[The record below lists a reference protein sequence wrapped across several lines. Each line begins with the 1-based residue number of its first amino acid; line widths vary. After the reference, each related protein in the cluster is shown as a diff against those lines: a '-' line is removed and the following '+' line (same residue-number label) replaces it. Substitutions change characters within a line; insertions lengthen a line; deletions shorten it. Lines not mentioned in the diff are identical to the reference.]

1 MMEGK
6 TILITGANRGIGKS
20 LAKNFSNIG
29 ANIILLGKNEDS
41 LNEVYDEIIS
51 CTKTKPLIIES
62 DLDLLDLDGAHQIK
76 KAIVNQYGVLD
87 GLIYNAAKLGKMTSI
102 EDYEDGLWKE
112 IINTNLNSSFLI
124 YKELIPILKAAPS
137 GRIIF
142 TSSGVAEVG
151 KAYWGAYSVSKF
163 AVKGLAEIIRD
174 ELDSTSNIKVF
185 NYDPGATKTSM
196 RASAYPG
203 EDPNNLKDPDK
214 LFGDYLWFF
223 SEESQNSTQHYFK
236 YNS

>member
-29 ANIILLGKNEDS
+29 ANVILLGKNEDS

-62 DLDLLDLDGAHQIK
+62 DLNLLDLDGAHQIK

-124 YKELIPILKAAPS
+124 YKELIPILKDAPS

>member
-29 ANIILLGKNEDS
+29 ANVILLGKNEDS

-62 DLDLLDLDGAHQIK
+62 DLNLLDLDGAHQIK

-174 ELDSTSNIKVF
+174 ELDSTTNIKVF

>member
-62 DLDLLDLDGAHQIK
+62 DLNLLDLDGAHQIK

-142 TSSGVAEVG
+142 TSSGVAEAG

>member
-29 ANIILLGKNEDS
+29 ANVILLGKNEDS

-62 DLDLLDLDGAHQIK
+62 DLNLLDLDGAHQIK

-124 YKELIPILKAAPS
+124 YKELIPILKAAPN

-142 TSSGVAEVG
+142 TSSGVAEAG

-163 AVKGLAEIIRD
+163 AVKGLAEVIRD

>member
-62 DLDLLDLDGAHQIK
+62 DLNLLDLDGAHQIK

-163 AVKGLAEIIRD
+163 AVKGLAEVIRD

-214 LFGDYLWFF
+214 LFSDYLWFF

>member
-29 ANIILLGKNEDS
+29 ANVILLGKNEDS

-62 DLDLLDLDGAHQIK
+62 DLNLLDLDGAHQIK
-76 KAIVNQYGVLD
+76 KAILNQYGVLD

-142 TSSGVAEVG
+142 TSSGVAEAG

-174 ELDSTSNIKVF
+174 ELDSTTNIKVF

>member
-29 ANIILLGKNEDS
+29 ANVILLGKNEDS

-62 DLDLLDLDGAHQIK
+62 DLNLLDLDGAHQIK
-76 KAIVNQYGVLD
+76 KAILNQYGVLD

-142 TSSGVAEVG
+142 TSSGVAELG

>member
-29 ANIILLGKNEDS
+29 ANVILLGKNEDS

-62 DLDLLDLDGAHQIK
+62 DLNLLDLDGAHQIK
-76 KAIVNQYGVLD
+76 KAIVNQYGILD

-124 YKELIPILKAAPS
+124 YKGLIPILKAAPS

-214 LFGDYLWFF
+214 LFSDYLWFF

>member
-29 ANIILLGKNEDS
+29 ANVILLGKNEDS

-62 DLDLLDLDGAHQIK
+62 DLNLLDLDGAHQIK
-76 KAIVNQYGVLD
+76 KAILNQYGVLD

>member
-29 ANIILLGKNEDS
+29 ANVILLGKNEDS

-62 DLDLLDLDGAHQIK
+62 DLNLLDLDGAHQIK

-124 YKELIPILKAAPS
+124 YKELIPILKAAPN

-142 TSSGVAEVG
+142 TSSGVAEAG

-163 AVKGLAEIIRD
+163 AVKGLAEIMRD

>member
-29 ANIILLGKNEDS
+29 ANVILLGKNEDS

-62 DLDLLDLDGAHQIK
+62 DLNLLDLDGAHQIK

-124 YKELIPILKAAPS
+124 YKELIPILKAAPN

-142 TSSGVAEVG
+142 TSSGVAEAG

>member
-62 DLDLLDLDGAHQIK
+62 DLNLLDLDGAHQIK
-76 KAIVNQYGVLD
+76 KAILNQYGVLD

-124 YKELIPILKAAPS
+124 YKELISILKAAPN

-142 TSSGVAEVG
+142 TSSGVAEAG

-163 AVKGLAEIIRD
+163 AVKGLAEVIRD

>member
-62 DLDLLDLDGAHQIK
+62 DLNLLDLDGAHQIK

-174 ELDSTSNIKVF
+174 ELDSTTNIKVF

-203 EDPNNLKDPDK
+203 EDPNNLKDPYK

-223 SEESQNSTQHYFK
+223 SEESQKATQHYFK

>member
-29 ANIILLGKNEDS
+29 ANVILLGKNEDS

-62 DLDLLDLDGAHQIK
+62 DLNLLDLDGAHQIK

-124 YKELIPILKAAPS
+124 YKELIPILKAAPN

-163 AVKGLAEIIRD
+163 AVKGLAEIMRD
-174 ELDSTSNIKVF
+174 ELDSTTNIKVF

>member
-62 DLDLLDLDGAHQIK
+62 DLNLLDLDGAHQIK

-124 YKELIPILKAAPS
+124 YKELIPILKAAPN

-142 TSSGVAEVG
+142 TSSGVAEAG

-163 AVKGLAEIIRD
+163 AVKGLAEIMRD

>member
-62 DLDLLDLDGAHQIK
+62 DLNLLDLDGAHQIK

-124 YKELIPILKAAPS
+124 YKGLIPILKAAPS

>member
-29 ANIILLGKNEDS
+29 ANVILLGKNEDS

-62 DLDLLDLDGAHQIK
+62 DLNLLDLDGAHQIK

-142 TSSGVAEVG
+142 TSSGVAEAG

-214 LFGDYLWFF
+214 LFDDYLWFF

>member
-29 ANIILLGKNEDS
+29 ANVILLGKNEDS

-62 DLDLLDLDGAHQIK
+62 DLNLLDLDGAHQIK
-76 KAIVNQYGVLD
+76 KAILNQYGVLD

-163 AVKGLAEIIRD
+163 AVKGLAEIMRD
-174 ELDSTSNIKVF
+174 ELDSTTNIKVF

>member
-62 DLDLLDLDGAHQIK
+62 DLNLLDLDGAHQIK

-142 TSSGVAEVG
+142 TSSGVAEAG

-163 AVKGLAEIIRD
+163 AVKGLAEVIRD

>member
-29 ANIILLGKNEDS
+29 ANVILLGKNEDS

-62 DLDLLDLDGAHQIK
+62 DLNLLDLDGAHQIK

-142 TSSGVAEVG
+142 TSSGVAEAG

-163 AVKGLAEIIRD
+163 AVKGLAEVIRD

-236 YNS
+236 YDS

>member
-29 ANIILLGKNEDS
+29 ANVILLGKNEDS

-62 DLDLLDLDGAHQIK
+62 DLNLLDLDGAHQIK

-163 AVKGLAEIIRD
+163 AVKGLAEIMRD

>member
-62 DLDLLDLDGAHQIK
+62 DLNLLDLDGAHQIK
-76 KAIVNQYGVLD
+76 KAIVNQYGILD

>member
-62 DLDLLDLDGAHQIK
+62 DLNLLDLDGAHQIK

-102 EDYEDGLWKE
+102 EDYEDSLWEE

>member
-62 DLDLLDLDGAHQIK
+62 DLNLLDLDGAHQIK

-163 AVKGLAEIIRD
+163 AVKGLAEVIRD

>member
-29 ANIILLGKNEDS
+29 ANVILLGKNEDS

-62 DLDLLDLDGAHQIK
+62 DLNLLDLDGAHQIK

-124 YKELIPILKAAPS
+124 YKELIPILKAAQS

-163 AVKGLAEIIRD
+163 AVKGLAEIMRD
-174 ELDSTSNIKVF
+174 ELDSTTNIKVF

>member
-29 ANIILLGKNEDS
+29 ANVILLGKNEDS

-62 DLDLLDLDGAHQIK
+62 DLNLLDLDGAHQIK

-124 YKELIPILKAAPS
+124 YKELIPILKAAPN

-142 TSSGVAEVG
+142 TSSGVAELG

-163 AVKGLAEIIRD
+163 AVKGLAEIMRD
-174 ELDSTSNIKVF
+174 ELDSTTNIKVF

>member
-29 ANIILLGKNEDS
+29 ANVILLGKNEDS

-62 DLDLLDLDGAHQIK
+62 DLNLLDLDGAHQIK

-142 TSSGVAEVG
+142 TSSGVAEAG

-174 ELDSTSNIKVF
+174 ELDSTTNIKVF

>member
-62 DLDLLDLDGAHQIK
+62 DLNLLDLDGAHQIK

-124 YKELIPILKAAPS
+124 YKELISILKAAPN

-142 TSSGVAEVG
+142 TSSGVAEAG

>member
-62 DLDLLDLDGAHQIK
+62 DLNLLDLDGAHQIK

-163 AVKGLAEIIRD
+163 AVKGLAEIMRD
-174 ELDSTSNIKVF
+174 ELDSTTNIKVF

>member
-62 DLDLLDLDGAHQIK
+62 DLNLLDLDGAHQIK

-124 YKELIPILKAAPS
+124 YKELIPILKAAPN

-142 TSSGVAEVG
+142 TSSGVAEAG

-163 AVKGLAEIIRD
+163 AVKGLAEVIRD

>member
-29 ANIILLGKNEDS
+29 ANVILLGKNEDS

-62 DLDLLDLDGAHQIK
+62 DLNLLDLDGAHQIK

-142 TSSGVAEVG
+142 TSSGVAEAG

-163 AVKGLAEIIRD
+163 AVKGLAEIMRD
-174 ELDSTSNIKVF
+174 ELDSTTNIKVF

>member
-62 DLDLLDLDGAHQIK
+62 DLNLLDLDGAHQIK

-124 YKELIPILKAAPS
+124 YKELISILKAAPN

>member
-29 ANIILLGKNEDS
+29 ANVILLGKNEDS

-62 DLDLLDLDGAHQIK
+62 DLNLLDLDGAHQIK

-163 AVKGLAEIIRD
+163 AVKGLAEIMRD
-174 ELDSTSNIKVF
+174 ELDSTTNIKVF

-236 YNS
+236 YDS

>member
-1 MMEGK
+1 MEGK

-29 ANIILLGKNEDS
+29 ANVILLGKNEDS

-62 DLDLLDLDGAHQIK
+62 DLNLLDLDGAHQIK

>member
-29 ANIILLGKNEDS
+29 ANVILLGKNEDS

-62 DLDLLDLDGAHQIK
+62 DLNLLDLDGAHQIK

-124 YKELIPILKAAPS
+124 YKELIPILKAAPN

-142 TSSGVAEVG
+142 TSSGVAEAG

-163 AVKGLAEIIRD
+163 AVKGLAEVIRD
-174 ELDSTSNIKVF
+174 ELDSTTNIKVF

>member
-29 ANIILLGKNEDS
+29 ANVILLGKNEDS

-62 DLDLLDLDGAHQIK
+62 DLNLLDLDGAHQIK
-76 KAIVNQYGVLD
+76 KAILNQYGVLD

-174 ELDSTSNIKVF
+174 ELDSTSNVKVF

>member
-1 MMEGK
+1 
-6 TILITGANRGIGKS
+6 
-20 LAKNFSNIG
+20 
-29 ANIILLGKNEDS
+29 
-41 LNEVYDEIIS
+41 
-51 CTKTKPLIIES
+51 
-62 DLDLLDLDGAHQIK
+62 
-76 KAIVNQYGVLD
+76 
-87 GLIYNAAKLGKMTSI
+87 MTSI

-214 LFGDYLWFF
+214 LFDDYLWFF

>member
-29 ANIILLGKNEDS
+29 ANVILLGKNEDS

-62 DLDLLDLDGAHQIK
+62 DLNLLDLDGAHQIK

-163 AVKGLAEIIRD
+163 AVKGLAEVIRD

>member
-29 ANIILLGKNEDS
+29 ANVILLGKNEDS

-62 DLDLLDLDGAHQIK
+62 DLNLLDLDGAHQIK
-76 KAIVNQYGVLD
+76 KAILNQYGVLD

-174 ELDSTSNIKVF
+174 ELDSTTNIKVF

>member
-29 ANIILLGKNEDS
+29 ANVILLGKNEDS

-62 DLDLLDLDGAHQIK
+62 DLNLLDLDGAHQIK
-76 KAIVNQYGVLD
+76 KAILNQYGVLD

-124 YKELIPILKAAPS
+124 YKELIPILKAAPN

-142 TSSGVAEVG
+142 TSSGVAEAG

-163 AVKGLAEIIRD
+163 AVKGLAEIMRD